1 MADQIKVAIDIGT
14 TKICVL
20 VAKQVGTDFEV
31 LGMGKYPSEGLE
43 KGVVVN
49 IAKAIT
55 SIKAA
60 VKEAEIVSGHQI
72 ESAAVGI
79 SGSHIHSINSNGVV
93 PVNKTGKIKQTD
105 IYNVLE
111 AARAVPIAEG
121 QQILHVLPQS
131 YAIDGLGN
139 IQDPLGMHGVRLEV
153 QAHIITGSVASV
165 QNIISCCEAVGIKI
179 TDVVLEQLASAAA
192 VLNQDECQLGVAVL
206 DIGGGTS
213 DFAIYQNNSIMH
225 TRVLPVAG
233 NHFTHDIAVGLQTTL
248 VEAERVKHLY
258 GLATSNNS
266 TVNSNHVHDNN
277 NNNFS
282 FEVLDI
288 QGQDLQTFPQSYLTS
303 IIEPRAEEL
312 ILLMRKEIETYK
324 LRKFMTTGLVLTGGG
339 SLLAGLPELATKILQ
354 VPVRLGAPRTE
365 IVLSENL
372 SNPIYATSYGL
383 LIHVFKAQSKSN
395 LNLVDGPTAVRI
407 FYRMRSWVS
416 DLF

>member
-49 IAKAIT
+49 IAKAIN

-60 VKEAEIVSGHQI
+60 VKEAEIVSGQQI

-79 SGSHIHSINSNGVV
+79 SGSHINSLNSNGVV
-93 PVNKTGKIKQTD
+93 PINKTGKVKQTD

-111 AARAVPIAEG
+111 AARAVQIAEG

-165 QNIISCCEAVGIKI
+165 QNIISCCEAVGIKV
-179 TDVVLEQLASAAA
+179 TDVILEQLASAAA
-192 VLNQDECQLGVAVL
+192 VLNPDECQLGVAVL

-213 DFAIYQNNSIMH
+213 DFAIYQHNSIMH

-248 VEAERVKHLY
+248 SEAERVKHMY
-258 GLATSNNS
+258 GLASNNS
-266 TVNSNHVHDNN
+266 

-288 QGQDLQTFPQSYLTS
+288 QGQNLQTISQAFLTT

-312 ILLMRKEIETYK
+312 ILLLLKELETYK

-339 SLLAGLPELATKILQ
+339 SLLAGLPELATRILQ

-372 SNPIYATSYGL
+372 SNPIYATGYGL
-383 LIHVFKAQSKSN
+383 LIHVFKTQSKSN

>member
-1 MADQIKVAIDIGT
+1 MADLIKVAIDIGT

-49 IAKAIT
+49 IAKAIN

-60 VKEAEIVSGHQI
+60 VKEAEIVSGYQI

-79 SGSHIHSINSNGVV
+79 SGSHINSLNSNGVV
-93 PVNKTGKIKQTD
+93 PINKTGKVKQTD

-111 AARAVPIAEG
+111 AARAVQIAEG

-165 QNIISCCEAVGIKI
+165 QNIISCCEAVGIKV
-179 TDVVLEQLASAAA
+179 TDVILEQLASAAA
-192 VLNQDECQLGVAVL
+192 VLNPDECQLGVAVL

-213 DFAIYQNNSIMH
+213 DFAIYQHNSIMH

-248 VEAERVKHLY
+248 SEAERVKHMY
-258 GLATSNNS
+258 GLASNNS
-266 TVNSNHVHDNN
+266 

-288 QGQDLQTFPQSYLTS
+288 QGQNLQTISQAFLTT

-312 ILLMRKEIETYK
+312 ILLLLKELETYK

-339 SLLAGLPELATKILQ
+339 SLLAGLPELATRLLQ

-372 SNPIYATSYGL
+372 SNPIYATGYGL
-383 LIHVFKAQSKSN
+383 LIHVFKTQSKSN

>member
-49 IAKAIT
+49 IAKAIN

-60 VKEAEIVSGHQI
+60 VKEAEIVSGQQI

-79 SGSHIHSINSNGVV
+79 SGSHINSLNSNGIV

-165 QNIISCCEAVGIKI
+165 QNIISCCEAVGIKV
-179 TDVVLEQLASAAA
+179 TDVILEQLASAAA

-213 DFAIYQNNSIMH
+213 DFAIYQHNSIMH

-233 NHFTHDIAVGLQTTL
+233 NHFTHDVAVGLQTTL
-248 VEAERVKHLY
+248 SEAERVKHMY
-258 GLATSNNS
+258 GLASDSNNI
-266 TVNSNHVHDNN
+266 

-288 QGQDLQTFPQSYLTS
+288 QGQDLQTVQQDFLTS

-312 ILLMRKEIETYK
+312 VLLVLKEIETYK

-372 SNPIYATSYGL
+372 SNPIYATGYGL
-383 LIHVFKAQSKSN
+383 LIHLFKSQSKSN
-395 LNLVDGPTAVRI
+395 LNLVEGPTAVRV

>member
-49 IAKAIT
+49 IAKAIN

-60 VKEAEIVSGHQI
+60 VKEAEIVSGQQI

-79 SGSHIHSINSNGVV
+79 SGSHINSLNSNGIV

-165 QNIISCCEAVGIKI
+165 QNIISCCEAVGIKV
-179 TDVVLEQLASAAA
+179 TDVILEQLASAAA
-192 VLNQDECQLGVAVL
+192 VLNQDERQLGVAVL

-213 DFAIYQNNSIMH
+213 DFAIYQHNSIMH

-233 NHFTHDIAVGLQTTL
+233 NHFTHDVAVGLQTTL
-248 VEAERVKHLY
+248 SEAERVKHMY
-258 GLATSNNS
+258 GLASSICTND
-266 TVNSNHVHDNN
+266 DNN
-277 NNNFS
+277 NHGNSNNFS

-288 QGQDLQTFPQSYLTS
+288 QGQDLQAVQQAFLTS

-312 ILLMRKEIETYK
+312 VLLVLKEIETYK

-372 SNPIYATSYGL
+372 SNPIYATGYGL
-383 LIHVFKAQSKSN
+383 LIHLFKAQSKSN
-395 LNLVDGPTAVRI
+395 LNLVDGPTAVRV

>member
-1 MADQIKVAIDIGT
+1 MAEQIKVAIDIGT

-49 IAKAIT
+49 IAKAIN

-60 VKEAEIVSGHQI
+60 VKEAEIVSGQQI

-79 SGSHIHSINSNGVV
+79 SGSHINSLNSNGIV

-165 QNIISCCEAVGIKI
+165 QNIISCCEAVGIKV
-179 TDVVLEQLASAAA
+179 TDVILEQLASAAA

-213 DFAIYQNNSIMH
+213 DFAIYQHNSIMH

-248 VEAERVKHLY
+248 SEAERVKHMY
-258 GLATSNNS
+258 GLASHINYQAHS
-266 TVNSNHVHDNN
+266 DNN
-277 NNNFS
+277 CN

-288 QGQDLQTFPQSYLTS
+288 QGQDLQTVPQALLTS

-312 ILLMRKEIETYK
+312 VLLVLKELETYR

-339 SLLAGLPELATKILQ
+339 SLLAGLPELAANILQ

-372 SNPIYATSYGL
+372 SNPIYATGYGL

-395 LNLVDGPTAVRI
+395 LNLVEGPTAVRI

>member
-1 MADQIKVAIDIGT
+1 MAEQIKVAIDIGT

-49 IAKAIT
+49 IAKAIN

-60 VKEAEIVSGHQI
+60 VKEAEIVSGQQI

-79 SGSHIHSINSNGVV
+79 SGSHINSLNSNGIV

-165 QNIISCCEAVGIKI
+165 QNIISCCEAVGIKV
-179 TDVVLEQLASAAA
+179 TDVILEQLASAAA

-206 DIGGGTS
+206 DIG
-213 DFAIYQNNSIMH
+213 
-225 TRVLPVAG
+225 
-233 NHFTHDIAVGLQTTL
+233 
-248 VEAERVKHLY
+248 
-258 GLATSNNS
+258 
-266 TVNSNHVHDNN
+266 
-277 NNNFS
+277 
-282 FEVLDI
+282 
-288 QGQDLQTFPQSYLTS
+288 
-303 IIEPRAEEL
+303 
-312 ILLMRKEIETYK
+312 
-324 LRKFMTTGLVLTGGG
+324 
-339 SLLAGLPELATKILQ
+339 
-354 VPVRLGAPRTE
+354 
-365 IVLSENL
+365 
-372 SNPIYATSYGL
+372 
-383 LIHVFKAQSKSN
+383 
-395 LNLVDGPTAVRI
+395 
-407 FYRMRSWVS
+407 
-416 DLF
+416 

>member
-1 MADQIKVAIDIGT
+1 MAELIKVAIDIGT

-49 IAKAIT
+49 IAKAIN

-60 VKEAEIVSGHQI
+60 VKEAEIVSGYQI
-72 ESAAVGI
+72 EAAAVGI
-79 SGSHIHSINSNGVV
+79 SGSHINSLNSHGVV
-93 PVNKTGKIKQTD
+93 PINKTGKIKQAD

-139 IQDPLGMHGVRLEV
+139 IQDPLGMHGVRLEA

-165 QNIISCCEAVGIKI
+165 QNIISCCEAVGIKV
-179 TDVVLEQLASAAA
+179 TDVILEQLASAAA
-192 VLNQDECQLGVAVL
+192 VLNPDECQLGVAVL

-213 DFAIYQNNSIMH
+213 DFAIYQHNSIMH

-248 VEAERVKHLY
+248 SEAERVKHLY
-258 GLATSNNS
+258 GLAS
-266 TVNSNHVHDNN
+266 NSNSNL
-277 NNNFS
+277 NF
-282 FEVLDI
+282 ELLDI
-288 QGQDLQTFPQSYLTS
+288 QGQNLQTASQALLTS

-312 ILLMRKEIETYK
+312 ILLVLKELETYK

-339 SLLAGLPELATKILQ
+339 SLLAGLPELAARILQ
-354 VPVRLGAPRTE
+354 LPVRLGAPRTE

-372 SNPIYATSYGL
+372 SNPIYATGYGL
-383 LIHVFKAQSKSN
+383 LIQVFKAQSKSN
-395 LNLVDGPTAVRI
+395 LDLVDGPTAVRV
-407 FYRMRSWVS
+407 FYRMRSWLS